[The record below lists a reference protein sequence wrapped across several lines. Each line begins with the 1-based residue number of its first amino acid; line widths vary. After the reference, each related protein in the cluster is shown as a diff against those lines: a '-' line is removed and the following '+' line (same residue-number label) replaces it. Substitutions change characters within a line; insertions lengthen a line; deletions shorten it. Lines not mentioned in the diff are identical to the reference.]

1 MNTNRPYMKLLFYF
15 SGLMIMTVGVA
26 VSVKSALGVSPISSI
41 PYTFTLVSGID
52 LGVST
57 MLFSTLMV
65 VLQILLLR
73 KQYEMIHLLQ
83 LPIGIVFGAFLT
95 LSGKMTNLFPDSDSF
110 LLHFIL
116 MLISTIIIATGVFL
130 YVSSGLVPLPTEGFV
145 LAVSIVT
152 KKAFS
157 TIKVFYDVSMVL
169 ISTVTCLLMLH
180 SLGSVGI
187 GTIFAALLVGNE
199 VKLLTKL
206 FGRKISSVIGDNG
219 KQIM

>member
-1 MNTNRPYMKLLFYF
+1 MNTNRPYMKLVFYF

-41 PYTFTLVSGID
+41 PYTITLVSGID

-73 KQYEMIHLLQ
+73 KRYDLIHLLQ
-83 LPIGIVFGAFLT
+83 LPIGLVFGAFLT
-95 LSGKMTNLFPDSDSF
+95 LSGKMTNLFPDFDSF
-110 LLHFIL
+110 PLHFIL
-116 MLISTIIIATGVFL
+116 MLISTMIIATGVFL

-169 ISTVTCLLMLH
+169 ISAVTCLIMLH

-199 VKLLTKL
+199 VKILTKL
-206 FGRKISSVIGDNG
+206 FGRKISSMTGDQG

>member
-1 MNTNRPYMKLLFYF
+1 MNTNRPYMKLVFYF

-41 PYTFTLVSGID
+41 PYTITLVSGID

-73 KQYEMIHLLQ
+73 KRYELIHLLQ
-83 LPIGIVFGAFLT
+83 LPIGLVFGAFLT
-95 LSGKMTNLFPDSDSF
+95 LSGKMTNLFPDFDSF
-110 LLHFIL
+110 PLHFIL
-116 MLISTIIIATGVFL
+116 MLISTMIIATGVFL

-169 ISTVTCLLMLH
+169 ISAVTCLIMLH

-199 VKLLTKL
+199 VKILTKL
-206 FGRKISSVIGDNG
+206 FGRKISSMTGDQG

>member
-1 MNTNRPYMKLLFYF
+1 
-15 SGLMIMTVGVA
+15 
-26 VSVKSALGVSPISSI
+26 
-41 PYTFTLVSGID
+41 
-52 LGVST
+52 
-57 MLFSTLMV
+57 MLFSTLTV
-65 VLQILLLR
+65 VLQI
-73 KQYEMIHLLQ
+73 
-83 LPIGIVFGAFLT
+83 F
-95 LSGKMTNLFPDSDSF
+95 LFPDFDSF
-110 LLHFIL
+110 PLHFIL
-116 MLISTIIIATGVFL
+116 MLISTMIIATGVFL

-169 ISTVTCLLMLH
+169 ISAVTCLIMLH

-199 VKLLTKL
+199 VKILTKL
-206 FGRKISSVIGDNG
+206 FGRKISSMTGDQG

>member
-1 MNTNRPYMKLLFYF
+1 MNTNRPYIKLVFYF

-26 VSVKSALGVSPISSI
+26 VSVKSALGVAPISSI
-41 PYTFTLVSGID
+41 PYTITLVSGID

-73 KQYEMIHLLQ
+73 KRYDLIHLLQ
-83 LPIGIVFGAFLT
+83 LPIGLVFGAFLT
-95 LSGKMTNLFPDSDSF
+95 LSGKMTNLFPDFDSF
-110 LLHFIL
+110 PLHFIL
-116 MLISTIIIATGVFL
+116 MLISTMIIATGVFL

-169 ISTVTCLLMLH
+169 ISAVTCLIMLH

-199 VKLLTKL
+199 VKILTKL
-206 FGRKISSVIGDNG
+206 FGRKISSMTGDQG

>member
-1 MNTNRPYMKLLFYF
+1 MNTNRPYIKLVFYF

-41 PYTFTLVSGID
+41 PYTITLVSGID

-73 KQYEMIHLLQ
+73 KRYDLIHLLQ
-83 LPIGIVFGAFLT
+83 LPIGLVFGAFLT
-95 LSGKMTNLFPDSDSF
+95 LSGKMTNLFPDFDSF
-110 LLHFIL
+110 PLHFIL
-116 MLISTIIIATGVFL
+116 MLISTMIIATGVFL

-169 ISTVTCLLMLH
+169 ISAVTCLIMLH

-199 VKLLTKL
+199 VKILTKL
-206 FGRKISSVIGDNG
+206 FGRKISSMTGDQG

>member
-1 MNTNRPYMKLLFYF
+1 
-15 SGLMIMTVGVA
+15 
-26 VSVKSALGVSPISSI
+26 
-41 PYTFTLVSGID
+41 
-52 LGVST
+52 

-73 KQYEMIHLLQ
+73 KRYDLIHLLQ
-83 LPIGIVFGAFLT
+83 LPIGLVFGAFLT
-95 LSGKMTNLFPDSDSF
+95 LSGKMTNLFPDFDSF
-110 LLHFIL
+110 PLHFIL
-116 MLISTIIIATGVFL
+116 MLISTMIIATGVFL

-169 ISTVTCLLMLH
+169 ISAVTCLIMLH

-206 FGRKISSVIGDNG
+206 FGRKISSMIGDQG

>member
-1 MNTNRPYMKLLFYF
+1 MNTNRPYMKLVFYF

-41 PYTFTLVSGID
+41 PYTITLVSGID

-73 KQYEMIHLLQ
+73 KRYELIHLLQ
-83 LPIGIVFGAFLT
+83 LPIGLVFGAFLT
-95 LSGKMTNLFPDSDSF
+95 LSGKMTNLFPDFDSF
-110 LLHFIL
+110 PLHFIL
-116 MLISTIIIATGVFL
+116 MLISTMIIATGVFL

-169 ISTVTCLLMLH
+169 ISAVTCLIMLH

-199 VKLLTKL
+199 VKILTIL
-206 FGRKISSVIGDNG
+206 FGRKISSMTGDQG